1 MADWTD
7 IISSS
12 VFTRIK
18 NEFPKEIKVGDK
30 TIQMEDK
37 NFSTVGSSSNPAVF
51 PFVYVQLLPSAE
63 QGQDID
69 GDRINAGL
77 FTFQIEVT
85 DNQSQTRAK
94 AVMSE
99 IKRIMKSMRFT
110 VQPTPDIQDT
120 KDIHRAI
127 MRCNRIIGSGDIL

>member
-7 IISSS
+7 RISSV

-18 NEFPKEIKVGDK
+18 NEFSSSLKEKYK
-30 TIQMEDK
+30 MTSS
-37 NFSTVGSSSNPAVF
+37 NFSTVGSSDTPAVF

-63 QGQDID
+63 QGQDIE
-69 GDRINAGL
+69 GNTINAGL

-85 DNQSQTRAK
+85 DNQTQARAK
-94 AVMSE
+94 DVMSE
-99 IKRIMKSMRFT
+99 VKRIMKSMRFT

-120 KDIHRAI
+120 KDTHRAI
-127 MRCNRIIGSGDIL
+127 MRCNRRIGSDDIL

>member
-7 IISSS
+7 RISSV
-12 VFTRIK
+12 VFSRIK
-18 NEFPKEIKVGDK
+18 NEFSNTIKKNYKMKD
-30 TIQMEDK
+30 E
-37 NFSTVGSSSNPAVF
+37 NFSTVGSSDTPAVF
-51 PFVYVQLLPSAE
+51 PFVYIQLLPSTE

-69 GDRINAGL
+69 GNTINAGL

-85 DNQSQTRAK
+85 DNQTQERAK
-94 AVMSE
+94 DVMSE

-120 KDIHRAI
+120 KYTHRAI
-127 MRCNRIIGSGDIL
+127 MRCNRRIGSSDIL

>member
-1 MADWTD
+1 MADWID
-7 IISSS
+7 RISSV

-18 NEFPKEIKVGDK
+18 NEFSSKLK
-30 TIQMEDK
+30 TKYKMTDS

-51 PFVYVQLLPSAE
+51 PFVYVQLLPSVE
-63 QGQDID
+63 QGQDIE
-69 GDRINAGL
+69 GNEINAGL

-85 DNQSQTRAK
+85 DNQKQAIAK
-94 AVMSE
+94 DVMSE

-127 MRCNRIIGSGDIL
+127 MRCNRRIGSWDIL

>member
-7 IISSS
+7 RVSSV

-18 NEFPKEIKVGDK
+18 NEFSSSLKEKYK
-30 TIQMEDK
+30 MTSS
-37 NFSTVGSSSNPAVF
+37 NFSTVGSSDTPAVF

-63 QGQDID
+63 TGQDLE
-69 GDRINAGL
+69 GTTINAGL

-94 AVMSE
+94 DVMSE
-99 IKRIMKSMRFT
+99 VKRIMKSMRFT
-110 VQPTPDIQDT
+110 VQCTPTLEDT
-120 KDIHRAI
+120 KDTHRAI